1 MFAITEFS
9 RAAQRVACGVMA
21 AFIVFSSLSL
31 GVYGA
36 NAVAHPGY
44 SVTITQLG

>member
-1 MFAITEFS
+1 MLAITEFS
-9 RAAQRVACGVMA
+9 RTAQRVACGVMA
-21 AFIVFSSLSL
+21 AFIVFSGVSL

-44 SVTITQLG
+44 SVSITQLQ